1 MAKILF
7 LLCVFF
13 SCNVLFAQIR
23 IVDSLSGEPVPLV
36 NIYAEDGTLL
46 GVANAKGEFVID
58 SLRQNGSAKIILQHI
73 SYNNYQELS
82 SELRKEKLI
91 KLIPRSIKIDEVAIG
106 DKSQYDY
113 LVLKGYFRNTTF
125 FNKRTRYF
133 YDGIIEYYIPL
144 KNKNGK
150 VYHRVLDYRIF
161 EDSIA
166 TQNFIEVMGNF
177 WQWKPHVMRMK
188 AQSVA
193 NDLPSKFVL
202 VQDKGRKIIRTGN
215 LNTGYIQKTARGD
228 VQVYFDI
235 IPPNSQKEVS
245 FFKIKGQ
252 QYTGV
257 TMENYSPTNLDQPEQ
272 GKLVSRVV
280 MNVGAIKRGRKSE
293 FVPFDFLSEFYTQE
307 RRFMTKEEFKNVKK
321 EVTSGLWLELKSRYT
336 SKFWLENTKFGIPPM
351 NPFIEKKFG
360 KELLELK

>member
-1 MAKILF
+1 MPKILF
-7 LLCVFF
+7 LLSFFF

-23 IVDSLSGEPVPLV
+23 IIDSLSGEPVPLV

-46 GVANAKGEFVID
+46 GVANTAGELVLD
-58 SLRQNGSAKIILQHI
+58 SLKQNVNSMIILQHI
-73 SYNNYQELS
+73 SYNNYQAS
-82 SELRKEKLI
+82 IASFHNEKLV
-91 KLIPRSIKIDEVAIG
+91 KLVPRSIKIEEIAIE
-106 DKSQYDY
+106 DKSRYDY

-144 KNKNGK
+144 KDKKGK
-150 VYHRVLDYRIF
+150 VYHRVLDYRIL

-166 TQNFIEVMGNF
+166 TKNFKEVMGNF
-177 WQWKPHVMRMK
+177 WSWNPHVMRMK

-193 NDLPSKFVL
+193 NDLPPKFVL
-202 VQDKGRKIIRTGN
+202 VQDKERKLIRTGN
-215 LNTGYIQKTARGD
+215 LNTGYIQKTTRGD

-245 FFKIKGQ
+245 FFKLKGQ

-257 TMENYSPTNLDQPEQ
+257 TMENYTETNLDQPEPS
-272 GKLVSRVV
+272 KLVSKVM
-280 MNVGAIKRGRKSE
+280 MNVGAIKRGRKSD

-307 RRFMTKEEFKNVKK
+307 RKFITKEEFKAVKK
-321 EVTSGLWLELKSRYT
+321 ELTSGVWLELKSRYT
-336 SKFWLENTKFGIPPM
+336 NKFWLDNPKFGIPQL